1 MSSPTGQG
9 TREKGNVARIVD
21 RLSKQDF
28 NTLTRAESAPLKAN
42 RCGGGISSVGA
53 VGGGGVCGNGG
64 VVGLSVVENALE
76 IDGGGDVIAE
86 VNDAPNGHKPK
97 ECAVEGDE
105 LTVLELVEDGWA
117 RGCILHSASS
127 PHSKGRSGLYPT
139 NFVSTISPTPTTQTT
154 PATAN
159 ASVPSLSKIE
169 GLLSSGGVP
178 ISTSTSIMSN
188 GSGVVQVNNV
198 LPSSLLKGG
207 GASTVAAGARRAMS
221 TLIAPT
227 SAVTVLESGDA
238 SNAHKSKEFAKVLYN
253 YEAANPDEISLL
265 EGTIVTVV
273 SRNCEEEDWFVAEHE
288 GRRGLFPDNFV
299 RFLDHGHMQVSPNA
313 LPPSLPAKPS
323 KFCGVG
329 GNPPA
334 VPPISSRNSVNALFK
349 SSTDSSKATTTDVQQ
364 SMAVDRMSQPVVPK
378 PMLNNGAALD
388 ASKSNVFS
396 TNRRSVIEGLQKQL
410 FPSGKLP
417 PQRPPQPN
425 LPGTRSLGA
434 GVEPTLEPKLIKDG
448 ETPAKLLISSSS
460 IVKSRTNIAPSNKR
474 PPSKVNSA
482 ATLADAVNDSTAYQ
496 PQNAPSLV
504 FVVKEPTQAHEQI
517 HSSPEDLTTTTA
529 GSPPPVSSCLL
540 AMNKTTVFSTR
551 PPSPVLQPTPIL
563 CAVVDEQQLS
573 QHPQLTLF
581 SPTTGV
587 NKQFQAQQ
595 SPHLP
600 SSPSIDHSNYVSRAE
615 FDRYKEEQEHKLA
628 ALHADLEG
636 LRPLIGRSSGY
647 CLLFSGKLRLQK
659 WYVAYADENKKQI
672 ARELITTILA
682 RKPKMCAFLE
692 YKDMKIAYKRYASLY
707 FCSAIEQSDNE
718 LLCLEIIH
726 RYVELLDRYFG
737 SVCELDITFNFEK
750 AYFILDEFLL
760 AGEIQETSMRQIL
773 KAISAQDL
781 LRDNETTQG
790 LFEVNGFG

>member
-28 NTLTRAESAPLKAN
+28 NILTRAESAPLKAN
-42 RCGGGISSVGA
+42 RCGGGGISSVGA
-53 VGGGGVCGNGG
+53 VGGGVVCGNGG

-76 IDGGGDVIAE
+76 IDEAGDVVAE
-86 VNDAPNGHKPK
+86 VNDAPNVHKPK
-97 ECAVEGDE
+97 ECAVVRFSYAAQQPDELDLKEGDE

-154 PATAN
+154 HKQPAGN
-159 ASVPSLSKIE
+159 
-169 GLLSSGGVP
+169 GQSSGGVP
-178 ISTSTSIMSN
+178 IPISTSVSKPPSVLSSSVTSAQIMAN

-207 GASTVAAGARRAMS
+207 GPSTVAAGARRAMS

-253 YEAANPDEISLL
+253 YEAANPDEMSLS

-329 GNPPA
+329 GSPPGI
-334 VPPISSRNSVNALFK
+334 PPISSRNSVNPLFK
-349 SSTDSSKATTTDVQQ
+349 SSTDSSKAPTTDVQQ
-364 SMAVDRMSQPVVPK
+364 SMAVDRMSQPAVPK
-378 PMLNNGAALD
+378 PVLNNGAALD

-425 LPGTRSLGA
+425 LAGTRSLGA
-434 GVEPTLEPKLIKDG
+434 GVEAMLEPKLIKDG

-482 ATLADAVNDSTAYQ
+482 ATLADAVNNSTAYQ
-496 PQNAPSLV
+496 PQNASSPV
-504 FVVKEPTQAHEQI
+504 FVAKEPIQAHDQV

-529 GSPPPVSSCLL
+529 GSPPPVSSCLPAMNKTTVFSTRSHQMRRHQFFVAKEPIQAHDQVHSSPEDL
-540 AMNKTTVFSTR
+540 TTTTAGSPPPVSSCLPAMNKTTVFSTR

-563 CAVVDEQQLS
+563 CAVVDEQQLL
-573 QHPQLTLF
+573 QHPPLTLF
-581 SPTTGV
+581 SPTTVV
-587 NKQFQAQQ
+587 NKQFPAQQ

-636 LRPLIGRSSGY
+636 LR
-647 CLLFSGKLRLQK
+647 
-659 WYVAYADENKKQI
+659 
-672 ARELITTILA
+672 
-682 RKPKMCAFLE
+682 RKVM
-692 YKDMKIAYKRYASLY
+692 
-707 FCSAIEQSDNE
+707 
-718 LLCLEIIH
+718 
-726 RYVELLDRYFG
+726 
-737 SVCELDITFNFEK
+737 
-750 AYFILDEFLL
+750 
-760 AGEIQETSMRQIL
+760 
-773 KAISAQDL
+773 
-781 LRDNETTQG
+781 
-790 LFEVNGFG
+790 EVVPQQ

>member
-28 NTLTRAESAPLKAN
+28 NILTRAESAPLKAN
-42 RCGGGISSVGA
+42 RCGGGGISSVGA
-53 VGGGGVCGNGG
+53 VGGGVVCGNGG

-76 IDGGGDVIAE
+76 IDGAGDVIAE
-86 VNDAPNGHKPK
+86 VNDAPNVHKPK
-97 ECAVEGDE
+97 ECAVVRFSYAAQQPDELDLKEGDE

-169 GLLSSGGVP
+169 DKQPAGNGQSSGGVP
-178 ISTSTSIMSN
+178 IPISTSVSKPPSVLSSSVTSAQIMAN

-253 YEAANPDEISLL
+253 YEAANPDEMSLS

-329 GNPPA
+329 GSPPGI
-334 VPPISSRNSVNALFK
+334 PPISSRNSVNPLFK
-349 SSTDSSKATTTDVQQ
+349 PSTDSSKAATTDVQQ
-364 SMAVDRMSQPVVPK
+364 SMAVDRMSQPAVPK
-378 PMLNNGAALD
+378 PVLNNGAALD

-425 LPGTRSLGA
+425 LAGTRSLGA
-434 GVEPTLEPKLIKDG
+434 GVEAMLEPKLIKDG

-482 ATLADAVNDSTAYQ
+482 ATLADAVNNSTAYQ
-496 PQNAPSLV
+496 PQNASSPV
-504 FVVKEPTQAHEQI
+504 FVAKEPIQAHDQV

-529 GSPPPVSSCLL
+529 GSPPTVSSCLP

-573 QHPQLTLF
+573 QHPPLTLF
-581 SPTTGV
+581 SPTTVV
-587 NKQFQAQQ
+587 NKQFPAQQ

-636 LRPLIGRSSGY
+636 LR
-647 CLLFSGKLRLQK
+647 
-659 WYVAYADENKKQI
+659 
-672 ARELITTILA
+672 
-682 RKPKMCAFLE
+682 RKVM
-692 YKDMKIAYKRYASLY
+692 
-707 FCSAIEQSDNE
+707 
-718 LLCLEIIH
+718 
-726 RYVELLDRYFG
+726 
-737 SVCELDITFNFEK
+737 
-750 AYFILDEFLL
+750 
-760 AGEIQETSMRQIL
+760 
-773 KAISAQDL
+773 
-781 LRDNETTQG
+781 
-790 LFEVNGFG
+790 EVVPQQ